1 MRNRTLKAAVATASL
16 SLLLSPLLAGGSA
29 QAASVATWDKVAQ
42 CEATGNWQIIDST
55 GTYFGGLQISLPT
68 WNAFGGKQYASYP
81 HRATKQQQILIGE
94 KILAG
99 QGWRAWPNCGAVL
112 ANDHADP
119 YPTDPPGPVGMVH
132 LTAADFTGNGKPDL
146 VGVESAT
153 GKLWLYPGNGAGGL
167 GTRIQIGS
175 GWGAMSKLSA
185 ADFTGDGKADLLA
198 VENSTGAFYVYPG
211 AGAASGTSTLGARTQ
226 IGSGWGSMRDLT
238 AVDVNKDAKPDLLA
252 IDGNGAL
259 WSYQGTGSLAGMN
272 TLGARTQ
279 IGSGWG
285 GMTELAVPGDL
296 NADGKADLLA
306 VDAAGALWKYPTTGS
321 LAGMNTLGARTQVG
335 SNWDS
340 MRQLVGAD
348 FNADGKG
355 DLDAVEAP
363 SGETGDF
370 FFYPGNGSGGFGNR
384 VDIGSGW

>member
-1 MRNRTLKAAVATASL
+1 MRNRTLKAAVATASITL
-16 SLLLSPLLAGGSA
+16 ILSPLLAGGSA
-29 QAASVATWDKVAQ
+29 QAASVATWDKVAE
-42 CEATGNWQIIDST
+42 CEAGGNWSINTGN
-55 GTYFGGLQISLPT
+55 GFYGGLQIQLST
-68 WNAFGGKQYASYP
+68 WNGYGGKQYASYP
-81 HRATKQQQILIGE
+81 HQATKKQQILIGE

-99 QGWRAWPNCGAVL
+99 QGPGAWPNCNAGL
-112 ANDHADP
+112 ATDHADP
-119 YPTDPPGPVGMVH
+119 YPAEPPAPVGMVH
-132 LTAADFTGNGKPDL
+132 LTAADFTGNGKADL

-153 GKLWLYPGNGAGGL
+153 GKLWLYPGTGSGTFGA
-167 GTRIQIGS
+167 RIQIGS

-198 VENSTGAFYVYPG
+198 VENATGAFYAYPG
-211 AGAASGTSTLGARTQ
+211 TGAANGTSTLGARTQ

-259 WSYQGTGSLAGMN
+259 WSYQGTGSLAGTN

-285 GMTELAVPGDL
+285 GMTELTVPGDL
-296 NADGKADLLA
+296 NADGKPDLLA

-321 LAGMNTLGARTQVG
+321 LAGMNTLGARNQVG

-348 FNADGKG
+348 FNGDGKG

-363 SGETGDF
+363 SGSTGDF
-370 FFYPGNGSGGFGNR
+370 FFYPGNGSGGFGAR
-384 VDIGSGW
+384 AQIGSGW

>member
-16 SLLLSPLLAGGSA
+16 SLILSPLLVGGSA
-29 QAASVATWDKVAQ
+29 QAASVATWDKVAE
-42 CEATGNWQIIDST
+42 CEAGGNWSINTGN
-55 GTYFGGLQISLPT
+55 GFYGGLQIQLST
-68 WNAFGGKQYASYP
+68 WNGYGGKQYASYP
-81 HRATKQQQILIGE
+81 HQATKKQQILIGE

-99 QGWRAWPNCGAVL
+99 QGPGAWPNCNAGL
-112 ANDHADP
+112 ATDHADP
-119 YPTDPPGPVGMVH
+119 YPTEPPAPVGMVH
-132 LTAADFTGNGKPDL
+132 LTAADFTGNGKADL

-153 GKLWLYPGNGAGGL
+153 GKLWLYPGTGSGTF

-198 VENSTGAFYVYPG
+198 VENSTGAFYAYPG
-211 AGAASGTSTLGARTQ
+211 TGAANGTSTLGARTQ

-259 WSYQGTGSLAGMN
+259 WSYQGTGSLAGTN

-296 NADGKADLLA
+296 NADGKPDLLA

-321 LAGMNTLGARTQVG
+321 LAGMNTLGARNQVG

-348 FNADGKG
+348 FNGDGKG

-363 SGETGDF
+363 TGSTGDF
-370 FFYPGNGSGGFGNR
+370 FFYPGNGSGGFGAR
-384 VDIGSGW
+384 AQIGSGW